1 VLNALDINI
10 TKKFLIERVAVLHQ
24 NGEGGNPLSQKDFIG
39 FRSALMSFRKVHS
52 KIKKPPPVA
61 LGW

>member
-24 NGEGGNPLSQKDFIG
+24 NGEGGNLLSQKDFIG
-39 FRSALMSFRKVHS
+39 FRSALISATCRFV
-52 KIKKPPPVA
+52 V
-61 LGW
+61 